1 MRGEQLGL
9 ALLVSTVLAGAASA
23 QEYAYRHFDQP
34 VTDTNR
40 SNRIVY
46 VPLGWAFPGA
56 RPPQQP
62 YDVSVATWYRG
73 TPGARADNVLD
84 KGEYVLERFENGA
97 RPGMLRVVIRRTG
110 PAVQDLPELRVVD
123 RDSALTTRAKARV
136 ERDGAGVR
144 YVFDVPSP
152 LITSQPRGDQR
163 PGYELRLMTARPDVR
178 LPDYIVRKPTFSG
191 MDLDERRA
199 LPPPQLPYAE
209 RVAGKRIE
217 YRSPRSA
224 GRVVEDRQR
233 VAGSREER
241 RR

>member
-1 MRGEQLGL
+1 MRGKQLGL
-9 ALLVSTVLAGAASA
+9 ALFASTVLAGAAGA
-23 QEYAYRHFDQP
+23 QEYAYRRFDQP
-34 VTDTNR
+34 PTDTNR

-46 VPLGWAFPGA
+46 VPLGWAFSGS

-62 YDVSVATWYRG
+62 YDVSVATWYQA

-84 KGEYVLERFENGA
+84 NGNYVLEQFANGS
-97 RPGMLRVVIRRTG
+97 RPGMLRVVIRRSG

-123 RDSALTTRAKARV
+123 RDSLLTTRAQAQV
-136 ERDGAGVR
+136 ERNGAGVR

-152 LITSQPRGDQR
+152 LITSQPQGDRR

-178 LPDYIVRKPTFSG
+178 LPSYIVRKPTFSG
-191 MDLDERRA
+191 MDPELRRT